1 MTDLVWTALAL
12 IAKGFKPR
20 APGETRGEFFI
31 AEDKDRSAIELCL
44 NDFENTGLTVRGG
57 LTAAVVGNSV
67 EMEFLPKPGWASVS
81 ATMDD
86 LLQEARNR
94 IRAKQ
99 RYLVLNTKESSDDAQ
114 DEKTEVGK
122 YQLVVKLVQAFK
134 DVAGFLDTDEQCLV
148 FISNGRFDLPVN
160 YSLADLNEMNV
171 DEVRALT
178 TLVPSDTHKKQC
190 AAVLATAIVDLVRS
204 QPAASR
210 FSHLLR
216 HATELRSA
224 YEQGYKIYAAGFSYE
239 KLKDTVEAA
248 RIEYVGKIHK
258 VLSDIQ
264 NQLLG
269 IPVATIIVATQMK
282 DAKGFG
288 TEFFVNSAVLLGCWV
303 FVFLTGLL
311 IWNQIHTLSVL
322 EAEIARQKRQLEKE
336 YLAVAGGV
344 GNAFSTLAARAFT
357 QKVILL
363 VVGGFLVAG
372 LVLAHITYFKLT
384 PDAWKRVTGDTSVT
398 APTPASAASVAS
410 SSPTGA
416 VSVPSAERASAPS
429 SPTST
434 LPAPAL
440 APVPTKPSKQ

>member
-20 APGETRGEFFI
+20 SPGDMRGEFFI

-44 NDFENTGLTVRGG
+44 NDFDNTGLTVRGG
-57 LTAAVVGNSV
+57 LAAAVVGRSV
-67 EMEFLPKPGWASVS
+67 ELEFMPKPGWASVS

-86 LLQEARNR
+86 LLQETRNR
-94 IRAKQ
+94 IRAKE

-134 DVAGFLDTDEQCLV
+134 DVAGFLDSDEQSLV

-160 YSLADLNEMNV
+160 YSLADLNQMTV
-171 DEVRALT
+171 AEVRALT

-190 AAVLATAIVDLVRS
+190 AAMLATAIVDLVRS

-210 FSHLLR
+210 FSYLLR
-216 HATELRSA
+216 HATELRTA

-303 FVFLTGLL
+303 FVVLTGLL
-311 IWNQIHTLSVL
+311 IWNQIHTLGVL
-322 EAEIARQKRQLEKE
+322 KAEIARQKRQLEKE

-344 GNAFSTLAARAFT
+344 GDAFSSLAARAFT

-363 VVGGFLVAG
+363 VIGGFLAAG
-372 LVLAHITYFKLT
+372 LALAHISYFKLT
-384 PDAWKRVTGDTSVT
+384 PDAWARVAGGTSVIQQS
-398 APTPASAASVAS
+398 PASAASAAS
-410 SSPTGA
+410 SVETGT
-416 VSVPSAERASAPS
+416 ASAPS
-429 SPTST
+429 ARAPSAKSNSPST
-434 LPAPAL
+434 PSASAPGSGAQ
-440 APVPTKPSKQ
+440 PSAR

>member
-1 MTDLVWTALAL
+1 MTDLVWTALTL
-12 IAKGFKPR
+12 IAKRFRPR
-20 APGETRGEFFI
+20 SPGEMRGQFFI
-31 AEDKDRSAIELCL
+31 ADDKDRSAIELCL
-44 NDFENTGLTVRGG
+44 NDFDNTGMTVRGN
-57 LTAAVVGNSV
+57 LAAAVVGRSV
-67 EMEFLPKPGWASVS
+67 ELEFMPKPGWASVS

-86 LLQEARNR
+86 LLQETRNR
-94 IRAKQ
+94 IRAKE

-134 DVAGFLDTDEQCLV
+134 DVAGFLDSDEQSLV

-160 YSLADLNEMNV
+160 YSLDDLNQMNV
-171 DEVRALT
+171 AEVRALT

-190 AAVLATAIVDLVRS
+190 AAMLATAIVDLVRS

-210 FSHLLR
+210 FSYLLR
-216 HATELRSA
+216 HATELRTA

-282 DAKGFG
+282 DAKGLG

-303 FVFLTGLL
+303 FVVLTGLL
-311 IWNQIHTLSVL
+311 IWNQVHTLGVL

-344 GNAFSTLAARAFT
+344 GNAFGTLAARAFT
-357 QKVILL
+357 QKVILF

-372 LVLAHITYFKLT
+372 LVLAHISYFKLT
-384 PDAWKRVTGDTSVT
+384 PDAWAHMASYVSATQQSPAPAASEASSGAAKADSAPNANTASARSNSTSPV
-398 APTPASAASVAS
+398 PASA
-410 SSPTGA
+410 PGTQ
-416 VSVPSAERASAPS
+416 
-429 SPTST
+429 
-434 LPAPAL
+434 
-440 APVPTKPSKQ
+440 PSKR

>member
-1 MTDLVWTALAL
+1 MTDLVWTALAH
-12 IAKGFKPR
+12 IAKGFQPR

-44 NDFENTGLTVRGG
+44 NDFDNTGLTVQGG
-57 LTAAVVGNSV
+57 FAAAVVGKSV
-67 EMEFLPKPGWASVS
+67 EIEFMPKPGWASVS

-99 RYLVLNTKESSDDAQ
+99 RYLVLSTKESSDEAQ
-114 DEKTEVGK
+114 NERTEVGK

-134 DVAGFLDTDEQCLV
+134 EVAGFLDADEQSLV
-148 FISNGRFDLPVN
+148 FVSNGRFDLPVN
-160 YSLADLNEMNV
+160 YSLADLNRMSV

-178 TLVPSDTHKKQC
+178 TLIPSDTHKKQC
-190 AAVLATAIVDLVRS
+190 AAILAAAIVDLVRS

-210 FSHLLR
+210 FSYLLT
-216 HATELRSA
+216 HATELHTA
-224 YEQGYKIYAAGFSYE
+224 YDQGYKIYAAGFSYE

-248 RIEYVGKIHK
+248 RVEYVGKIHK

-288 TEFFVNSAVLLGCWV
+288 AEFFVNSAVLLGCWV
-303 FVFLTGLL
+303 FVALTGLL
-311 IWNQIHTLSVL
+311 IWNQIHTLGVL
-322 EAEIARQKRQLEKE
+322 TAEVARQKRQLEKE
-336 YLAVAGGV
+336 YQAVAGGIN
-344 GNAFSTLAARAFT
+344 GAFRSLEARAST

-363 VVGGFLVAG
+363 VVGGALVAG
-372 LVLAHITYFKLT
+372 LVLAHITYFKLS
-384 PDAWKRVTGDTSVT
+384 PDAWARVTGDVPA
-398 APTPASAASVAS
+398 APLSPASIAPMAGISLPSSAGVPSLSAAGARRGLPTGPTASVPKAKS
-410 SSPTGA
+410 ST
-416 VSVPSAERASAPS
+416 R
-429 SPTST
+429 
-434 LPAPAL
+434 
-440 APVPTKPSKQ
+440 